1 MPGWL
6 VSTCL
11 ACLPDSCPEPLGAHC
26 SLQQLFTT
34 TYRAMTEFDRLAFT
48 PPPARTYWEVIGPDG
63 QPLRTYRTQQAAKQQ
78 LKRFP
83 AGSTVK
89 ATS

>member
-1 MPGWL
+1 
-6 VSTCL
+6 
-11 ACLPDSCPEPLGAHC
+11 
-26 SLQQLFTT
+26 
-34 TYRAMTEFDRLAFT
+34 MTEFDRLAFT
-48 PPPARTYWEVIGPDG
+48 PPPARTYWEVVGPDG
-63 QPLRTYRTQQAAKQQ
+63 QRLRTYRTQQAAKQQ